1 MDESTKNDT
10 FLIVKKIYTYII
22 IFIAVFFIADNS
34 YAQRTNID
42 DLNKQIVQL
51 YGVIRTEN
59 NIPLPQASV
68 FVEGTK
74 RGTLTNDR
82 GIYSIVV
89 KKGDK
94 VRFSYIGFKDAIV
107 TIPADVISETYNVD
121 FRMVED
127 TTLLPTTIV
136 QSLPS
141 AAKFE
146 RDFLAL
152 NVDMT
157 SYDLAQY
164 NIRKEVLEAMMSTV
178 PRDGIESVSRQVLN
192 STPGRAVVNG
202 QSQTINAL
210 RPASWKSMVKDWK
223 EGGGQRN

>member
-1 MDESTKNDT
+1 MRK
-10 FLIVKKIYTYII
+10 LYLYII
-22 IFIAVFFIADNS
+22 FLAAGFLFANDIS
-34 YAQRTNID
+34 AQRKTLD
-42 DLNKQIVQL
+42 DLNREIVQL

-59 NIPLPQASV
+59 NIPLPQASI

-107 TIPADVISETYNVD
+107 SIPTDVISETYNID
-121 FRMVED
+121 FKMVED

-136 QSLPS
+136 KSLPS

-164 NIRKEVLEAMMSTV
+164 NIRKEVLQAMMNTV

-210 RPASWKSMVKDWK
+210 RPSSWKSMVKDWK
-223 EGGGQRN
+223 EGGGERN